1 MKLSIIIAN
10 YNYAKYIGAAI
21 DCALALN
28 WADKEVIVAD
38 DGSTDGSR
46 EVILAYGS
54 EIVPIFLSNG
64 GQNSA
69 YSAGFERSSGDVII
83 FLDSDDILFPSVAE
97 TLRSAWYEGVS
108 KLQWSL
114 VIVDETLVP
123 LGGCYPAYRRTPTPE
138 WVKQTL
144 MRTGHYPYSTSGAW
158 PRDFL
163 SQVFPLPVREGPP
176 RSGGCQGDYR
186 VPNMDRYLS
195 KLAPFFGDVVCISH
209 HDPQGAYRIH
219 KNNSHAR
226 GPSLDHY
233 AEICAEEL
241 ECARRINDMLASLG
255 ISNERI
261 DAEYDENFMKRQ
273 LVCTRLNLD
282 GPNRRSS
289 LFPALWK
296 YWRAVAL
303 DEAPMATKLKWY
315 IWSLIVAAGPRPVS
329 LWAVQKRRWSV
340 GPAR

>member
-1 MKLSIIIAN
+1 MKLSIIINN
-10 YNYAKYIGAAI
+10 YNYDRFVRDAIESALAI
-21 DCALALN
+21 D
-28 WADKEVIVAD
+28 WPDKEIIVVD
-38 DGSTDGSR
+38 DGSTDDSR
-46 EVILAYGS
+46 DVVESFGDCVIPVFKA
-54 EIVPIFLSNG
+54 EG
-64 GQNSA
+64 GQSSA
-69 YSAGFERSSGDVII
+69 CNVGFERSSGDVII

-97 TLRSAWYEGVS
+97 TLRSAWYEGAS

-114 VIVDETLVP
+114 VIVDETLKP
-123 LGGCYPAYRRTPTPE
+123 LGGCNPAYRRTPTPE

-144 MRTGHYPYSTSGAW
+144 MRTGHYPYSTNGAW
-158 PRDFL
+158 PRAFL
-163 SQVFPLPVREGPP
+163 SQVFPLPVRKGPP
-176 RSGGCQGDYR
+176 RSGGSQGDYR
-186 VPNMDRYLS
+186 VPNMDRYMS
-195 KLAPFFGDVVCISH
+195 QLAPFFGDVVCISH

-219 KNNSHAR
+219 KNNSLAR
-226 GPSLDHY
+226 GLSLDHF

-261 DAEYDENFMKRQ
+261 DAEYHEDFMKRQ